1 MNINNETCVQR
12 AILRFYYQKSSS
24 LKREENKLLGKYSI
38 SSKTDP
44 DKVREF
50 KKYLELRLERIA
62 QMMEILL
69 KAHDDWAVTERRDY
83 FQIETVSFDFN
94 EAVRILLDHGF
105 SNEEYILEVEYTRKW
120 GVL

>member
-1 MNINNETCVQR
+1 VNINNETCVQR

-50 KKYLELRLERIA
+50 KSNYTAPLYL
-62 QMMEILL
+62 
-69 KAHDDWAVTERRDY
+69 
-83 FQIETVSFDFN
+83 
-94 EAVRILLDHGF
+94 
-105 SNEEYILEVEYTRKW
+105 SNTN
-120 GVL
+120 